1 MSITYQRET
10 MAEALDDMRPLFPDH
25 WKELALNQQSIKLS
39 PDIGRYL
46 EMERKGG
53 LHLFTAREDG
63 KLIGYY
69 VSVMQTHPHYSESL
83 MDVSDMFY
91 LLPAHRKGWTGVG
104 LFAALENDLRPRGVE
119 VMMTVIKPSHNIGP
133 MLEYLG
139 WNLAGYVYSKC
150 LKESGA

>member
-69 VSVMQTHPHYSESL
+69 VSVMQDPSA
-83 MDVSDMFY
+83 
-91 LLPAHRKGWTGVG
+91 LLRKSHGCQRYV
-104 LFAALENDLRPRGVE
+104 LFAPRTSERLDWG
-119 VMMTVIKPSHNIGP
+119 
-133 MLEYLG
+133 
-139 WNLAGYVYSKC
+139 
-150 LKESGA
+150 GAICRA